1 MDPIPDL
8 ITHNFDPARGALHNI
23 CELSERQAELVLGDI
38 RASGTRSIKAN
49 YLQRRRAVENWL
61 IAECRRK
68 LGPTHLQRPR
78 YFFLGNF
85 ADGRDRSRPES
96 LVIPLAAFSPD
107 TIAFT
112 YPDNM
117 ASLAL
122 GRPRSDS
129 TVLSRSGIHLTGDP
143 RRRSEIWDA

>member
-1 MDPIPDL
+1 MDPIPDV

-23 CELSERQAELVLGDI
+23 CELSERQAELVLDDI
-38 RASGTRSIKAN
+38 RASGTRKAN

-96 LVIPLAAFSPD
+96 LVMPLAAASWDWTIYLSDFRKVAPD
-107 TIAFT
+107 KLRTILRQPAA
-112 YPDNM
+112 P
-117 ASLAL
+117 A
-122 GRPRSDS
+122 
-129 TVLSRSGIHLTGDP
+129 GI
-143 RRRSEIWDA
+143 